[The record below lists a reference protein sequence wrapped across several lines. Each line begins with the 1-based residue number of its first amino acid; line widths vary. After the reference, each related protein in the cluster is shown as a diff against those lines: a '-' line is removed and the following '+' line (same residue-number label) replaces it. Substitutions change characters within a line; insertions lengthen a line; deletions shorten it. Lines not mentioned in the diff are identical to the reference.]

1 MKKSLLALLFLV
13 LLVQVP
19 STSFAADL
27 IPQDTIALHIG
38 SPLILSDNIMKA
50 LDSENPDV
58 VPIIHKERT
67 LVPLRAISE
76 HFGAVVSYNPI
87 LREALIELNGEMYYF
102 PINKNYYRIEKSGVP
117 AKTVYYDT
125 EALIIENRTMVP
137 LRLISEDILGKT
149 VGYDSK
155 VITIGNEPVV
165 LSQETVATLKTKI
178 GQVLKI
184 TSIEELE
191 KIISEIT
198 PKYPDDKFIGLE
210 PSPSQEAPTESP
222 ALPAEESD
230 RSDDFS
236 STNEQ
241 VEGVNE
247 ADIVK
252 TDGRFI
258 YVALG
263 KSVKIY
269 DSNNGNP
276 ILTDEITLDVD
287 ETTGQYVVLSELY
300 IADGRLVILGARN
313 GFDNW
318 IRPIPEPTLDA
329 PDALIMPRYP
339 NKSYTYC
346 AVYDIDSNGKK
357 SLIKEF
363 EVEGSLL
370 SSRKKDDTLYLVVNK
385 YLNYY
390 FMDGNVEI
398 PTYKDSTLSDEY
410 RTLPVD
416 RIMYHPGR
424 AAQNYL
430 IIAAID
436 IRNEATQS
444 SINAFLGSGS
454 LVYMSNQALYVAGN
468 DYSSFFGSITNIAKF
483 NVDGLKVGFAGGGMV
498 EGSILNQ
505 FSMDE
510 FDGNLRIATT
520 NWQMESSNALYV
532 LDNNLNPLGKVEHLA
547 PGERIFS
554 VRFMGDKG
562 YIVTFRQIDPLFVLD
577 LSDPLEPKVIGELKV
592 PGFSNYLHPINENV
606 LLGIGQNVDEITG
619 VQSGIKLSTFD
630 VSDGGKPREIA
641 NLVLGDSG
649 SYAEV
654 LNNHKA
660 LMLNPT
666 RDMIA
671 FDATLRKET
680 GDYQSTYFYGAMILE
695 VSQTGEIKLLKQIP
709 TDGLYGSVVKRVLYI
724 DDVLYYILDEN
735 IKTYDIDTFVK
746 IN

>member
-13 LLVQVP
+13 LLLQVP
-19 STSFAADL
+19 STSFAVDL

-38 SPLILSDNIMKA
+38 SPLILSDNNMKA

-76 HFGAVVSYNPI
+76 HFGAVVSYDPI
-87 LREALIELNGEMYYF
+87 QREALIELNGEMYYF
-102 PINKNYYRIEKSGVP
+102 PIDKNHYRIEKSGVA

-125 EALIIENRTMVP
+125 EALIVENRTMVP
-137 LRLISEDILGKT
+137 LRLISEEILGKN
-149 VGYDSK
+149 VGYDDK
-155 VITIGNEPVV
+155 VITIGNGPVD
-165 LSQETVATLKTKI
+165 LNKETVAALKTKI

-184 TSIEELE
+184 TSMEELE
-191 KIISEIT
+191 KIIADIT
-198 PKYPDDKFIGLE
+198 PEYPDDKFIGLE
-210 PSPSQEAPTESP
+210 PSPSPEAPAESP
-222 ALPAEESD
+222 ALPTEEAD
-230 RSDDFS
+230 RSNDFS

-300 IADGRLVILGARN
+300 IADGRLVILGSRN

-339 NKSYTYC
+339 NKSYTYL
-346 AVYDIDSNGKK
+346 AVYDIDNNGKK

-363 EVEGSLL
+363 EIEGSLL

-385 YLNYY
+385 YFNYY
-390 FMDGNVEI
+390 IMDGNVEI
-398 PTYKDSTLSDEY
+398 PTYKDSTISDEY

-424 AAQNYL
+424 LAQNYL
-430 IIAAID
+430 IVAAVD
-436 IRNEATQS
+436 IRNETTPS

-454 LVYMSNQALYVAGN
+454 LVYMSNEALYVAGN
-468 DYSSFFGSITNIAKF
+468 DYSSFFGNITNIAKF

-510 FDGNLRIATT
+510 FDGNLRVAIT

-532 LDNNLNPLGKVEHLA
+532 LDTNLNPLGKVEHLA

-562 YIVTFRQIDPLFVLD
+562 YIVTFRQVDPLFVFD
-577 LSDPLEPKVIGELKV
+577 LSNPSAPKVIGELKV

-619 VQSGIKLSTFD
+619 IQSGIKLSTFD
-630 VSDGGKPREIA
+630 VSDGGKPKEIA

-735 IKTYDIDTFVK
+735 IKTYDMDTFVE

>member
-1 MKKSLLALLFLV
+1 MKRSIMALLFLV
-13 LLVQVP
+13 LLIQVAG
-19 STSFAADL
+19 TSYAADL
-27 IPQDTIALHIG
+27 LPQDTIALHIG

-50 LDSENPDV
+50 LDSDNPDV

-76 HFGAVVSYNPI
+76 HFGAVVSYDPVA
-87 LREALIELNGEMYYF
+87 REAKIELNGVMYYF
-102 PINKNYYRIEKSGVP
+102 PIDKNHYRIEKVGAAP
-117 AKTVYYDT
+117 KTIYYDT

-137 LRLISEDILGKT
+137 LRLISEEILGKT
-149 VGYDSK
+149 VGYDDK
-155 VITIGNEPVV
+155 VITIGNGPVA
-165 LSQETVATLKTKI
+165 LNQETVTALKTKI

-184 TSIEELE
+184 TSMEELE
-191 KIISEIT
+191 KIIAEMT

-210 PSPSQEAPTESP
+210 PSPSPEAPTESP
-222 ALPAEESD
+222 ASSVDESE
-230 RSDDFS
+230 RSNDYA

-241 VEGVNE
+241 VAGVNE

-263 KSVKIY
+263 KSIKIY
-269 DSNNGNP
+269 DSNDGQP
-276 ILTDEITLDVD
+276 ILTDEIVLEVD
-287 ETTGQYVVLSELY
+287 KITGQYVELNELY

-313 GFDNW
+313 SFDNW
-318 IRPIPEPTLDA
+318 IRPIPEPTLNEFDA
-329 PDALIMPRYP
+329 AIMPRYP
-339 NKSYTYC
+339 SKSYTYC
-346 AVYDIDSNGKK
+346 GVYEIDDNGKK

-363 EVEGSLL
+363 EIEGSLL

-398 PTYKDSTLSDEY
+398 PTYKDSTLSDDY
-410 RTLPVD
+410 KQLSVD

-424 AAQNYL
+424 LAQNYL
-430 IIAAID
+430 IVAAID
-436 IRNEATQS
+436 IRSETSPS

-454 LVYMSNQALYVAGN
+454 TVYMSNQALYVAGN

-483 NVDGLKVGFAGGGMV
+483 NVDGMKVGFAGGAMV

-510 FDGNLRIATT
+510 FGGNLRVATT
-520 NWQMESSNALYV
+520 NWQMESTNALFI
-532 LDNNLNPLGKVEHLA
+532 LDANLNPLGKVLNLA

-554 VRFMGDKG
+554 VRFMGEKG
-562 YIVTFRQIDPLFVLD
+562 YIVTFRQVDPLFVFD
-577 LSDPLEPKVIGELKV
+577 LSNPLAPKVIGELKV

-606 LLGIGQNVDEITG
+606 LLGIGQNVDELTG
-619 VQSGIKLSTFD
+619 AQSGIKLSTFD
-630 VSDGGKPREIA
+630 VSDGGKPREITH
-641 NLVLGDSG
+641 LILGDSG

-660 LMLNPT
+660 LMLNPSKN
-666 RDMIA
+666 MIA

-680 GDYQSTYFYGAMILE
+680 GDYQSTYFYGAMILD
-695 VSQTGEIKLLKQIP
+695 VSQTGEIKLLKQLS
-709 TDGLYGSVVKRVLYI
+709 TDGLYASMVKRVIYI
-724 DDVLYYILDEN
+724 DELLYYILDDN
-735 IKTYDIDTFVK
+735 IKVYDINTFMEIK
-746 IN
+746 

>member
-13 LLVQVP
+13 LLLQVP
-19 STSFAADL
+19 NTSFAADL

-50 LDSENPDV
+50 LDSDNPDV

-67 LVPLRAISE
+67 LVPVRAISE
-76 HFGAVVSYNPI
+76 HFGAVVSYDPI

-102 PINKNYYRIEKSGVP
+102 PIDKNHYRIEKTGVA

-149 VGYDSK
+149 VGYDDK
-155 VITIGNEPVV
+155 VITIGNGPVV
-165 LSQETVATLKTKI
+165 LNQETVAALKTKI

-184 TSIEELE
+184 TSMEELE
-191 KIISEIT
+191 KIIADIT
-198 PKYPDDKFIGLE
+198 PEYPDDKFIGLE
-210 PSPSQEAPTESP
+210 PSPSLEAPSEAPAIPTEK
-222 ALPAEESD
+222 AD
-230 RSDDFS
+230 RSNDFS

-247 ADIVK
+247 SDIVK

-263 KSVKIY
+263 KIVKIY

-287 ETTGQYVVLSELY
+287 KTTGQYVVLSELY
-300 IADGRLVILGARN
+300 IAEGRLVILGSRN

-318 IRPIPEPTLDA
+318 IRPIPKPTLDA

-339 NKSYTYC
+339 NKSFTYL
-346 AVYDIDSNGKK
+346 AVYDIDNNGKK

-363 EVEGSLL
+363 EIEGSLL

-390 FMDGNVEI
+390 IMDGNVEI
-398 PTYKDSTLSDEY
+398 PTYKDSTLSNEY
-410 RTLPVD
+410 RTLPLD

-424 AAQNYL
+424 PAQNYL
-430 IIAAID
+430 IVAAID
-436 IRNEATQS
+436 IRNETIPS
-444 SINAFLGSGS
+444 SINAFLGSGN
-454 LVYMSNQALYVAGN
+454 LVYMSNEALYVAAN

-498 EGSILNQ
+498 DGSILNQ

-510 FDGNLRIATT
+510 FDGNLRVATT
-520 NWQMESSNALYV
+520 NWQMESSNALYI
-532 LDNNLNPLGKVEHLA
+532 LDTNLNPIGKVAHLA

-562 YIVTFRQIDPLFVLD
+562 YIVTFRQVDPLFVFD
-577 LSDPLEPKVIGELKV
+577 LSDPNAPKVIGELKV

-619 VQSGIKLSTFD
+619 IQSGIKLSTFD

-671 FDATLRKET
+671 FDATLRKEIS
-680 GDYQSTYFYGAMILE
+680 GYQSTYFYGSMILE
-695 VSQTGEIKLLKQIP
+695 VSKTGEIEFLKQIS
-709 TDGLYGSVVKRVLYI
+709 TDGIHGSFVRRILYI
-724 DDVLYYILDEN
+724 DNVFYYILDEN
-735 IKTYDIDTFVK
+735 IKTYDMDTFEE
-746 IN
+746 IT